1 MDSIEMKYANK
12 YMPSILIAL
21 SFLFFAEYSSAKDIK
36 IQAYESCSRGP
47 SELDIKKIR
56 LATEI
61 LADLDSRFI
70 LGIITRDEL
79 VNKRKKF
86 FDDYEDYEFE
96 SAKKYNETF
105 GKNDDTSMRLYL
117 DFIRVVRSG
126 TAFKLSI
133 DLKDEKN
140 LTPSDLHISRRFV
153 EICRARVHSSL
164 P

>member
-1 MDSIEMKYANK
+1 MKYANK
-12 YMPSILIAL
+12 HILSILTAL
-21 SFLFFAEYSSAKDIK
+21 SLLFFAKYSSAKDIK
-36 IQAYESCSRGP
+36 ILAYEDCSRGP

-61 LADLDSRFI
+61 LANLDSRFI
-70 LGIITRDEL
+70 SGSITRDEL

-86 FDDYEDYEFE
+86 FDDYQDYEFE
-96 SAKKYNETF
+96 STKKYNETF
-105 GKNDDTSMRLYL
+105 GKDDDTSMRLYF
-117 DFIRVVRSG
+117 DFISVVRSG
-126 TAFKLSI
+126 TAIKLAI

-153 EICRARVHSSL
+153 EICRTRVHSSL